1 MDIKTLRLLVMS
13 MADGIFSL
21 MSNLIPQII
30 LWLSNNTALI
40 NVALHLNK

>member
-1 MDIKTLRLLVMS
+1 MLME
-13 MADGIFSL
+13 DGSFSL

-30 LWLSNNTALI
+30 LWLSNNPALI